1 MGDIQSA
8 IASYRDYLKE
18 DPESAVTVKL
28 ADLEAKASSQ
38 PSVK

>member
-18 DPESAVTVKL
+18 DPESAVTLKL
-28 ADLEAKASSQ
+28 ADLEAKVGAQ
-38 PSVK
+38 PK